1 MQGVPV
7 SCQAHLH
14 TDANIANDPALMA
27 VWRVGLDILGP
38 FLIAIGGF
46 QYLYVTI
53 DKFTK

>member
-7 SCQAHLH
+7 SCQAHLY

-27 VWRVGLDILGP
+27 VWRVGLDI
-38 FLIAIGGF
+38 GGF